1 MNGAVSLPAENSGIV
16 GLGCSFLWW
25 VMAAARG
32 RGSAKGREQQHQTN
46 KDELM
51 KRRLMNEWEW
61 MNQFIFS
68 LQRGPAW
75 RAAGW
80 CAEWSEINW
89 NYEIDWVKW
98 SWRNENLLNGMKIS
112 LNGAV
117 EEAINKQHQQI
128 NHKSIQRHWFVWF
141 VVCLVELI

>member
-51 KRRLMNEWEW
+51 KRRLMNEWE
-61 MNQFIFS
+61 
-68 LQRGPAW
+68 
-75 RAAGW
+75 
-80 CAEWSEINW
+80 
-89 NYEIDWVKW
+89 
-98 SWRNENLLNGMKIS
+98 
-112 LNGAV
+112 
-117 EEAINKQHQQI
+117 
-128 NHKSIQRHWFVWF
+128 
-141 VVCLVELI
+141 